1 MKGDLFSPEEGLP
14 QSGQEEEIESQV
26 PREKMRGPAVPQ
38 KEVRPERRSA
48 MCFV

>member
-1 MKGDLFSPEEGLP
+1 MKGDLLSPEEGLP